1 MVLNPVLGILSKESL
16 LYGIHCGGE
25 QRMNRLIFLVDMNAF
40 FISCEMAKNPK
51 LKGKPAAVAGDP
63 KKRSGIIFAANY
75 EARKFG
81 VRTTMVLHEAK
92 KLCPELITVPPNREL
107 YEKKSKEVMDIL
119 SRYTPVI
126 QQNSIDEAWMD
137 LTGCEKLFGSPVE
150 IAENI
155 MGTIS
160 RELDLWC
167 SIGVSENKFLAK
179 MGSELKKPRGITELY
194 VKDIKEKLWPLPVRE
209 MYGIGK
215 QTEQKLM
222 DYAIYKI
229 GDIACSN
236 VEFLKSNFGKY
247 GEELYRLS
255 RGIDNSPVV
264 PNPLYDSKSISR
276 STTLPQDTNDLEYI
290 KNVLMGLAEE
300 VGYEAR
306 KSGYKGKTVSITI
319 KYEDFTVV
327 TRQKTVTPTYLTKD
341 IYTNAL
347 RLFEANK
354 NKNKLIRLLGL
365 GLSNLETDELEQ
377 ISIFDLVEGKNNT
390 KKEETIEKTIDRI
403 RERFGD
409 KKIVRGSMLKNSKG
423 I

>member
-1 MVLNPVLGILSKESL
+1 
-16 LYGIHCGGE
+16 
-25 QRMNRLIFLVDMNAF
+25 MNRLIFLVDMNAF
-40 FISCEMAKNPK
+40 FISCEMAQNPE

-63 KKRSGIIFAANY
+63 KKRSGIILAANY
-75 EARKFG
+75 DAREFG

-92 KLCPELITVPPNREL
+92 KLCPELVTVPPNHEL

-119 SRYTPVI
+119 SRYTPVV

-137 LTGCEKLFGSPVE
+137 LTGCEKLFGSPAE
-150 IAENI
+150 IAESI
-155 MGTIS
+155 MKTIS
-160 RELDLWC
+160 KELDLWC
-167 SIGVSENKFLAK
+167 SIGISENKFLAK

-194 VKDIKEKLWPLPVRE
+194 VKDIEEKLWPLPVRA

-229 GDIACSN
+229 GDIANSN
-236 VEFLKSNFGKY
+236 MKFLKSNFGKY

-255 RGIDNSPVV
+255 RGIDNSPVI

-276 STTLPQDTNDLEYI
+276 STTLPYDTNDLEYM
-290 KNVLMGLAEE
+290 KNILLGLAEE

-306 KSGYKGKTVSITI
+306 KSGYKGRTVSVSI
-319 KYEDFTVV
+319 KYEDFTIVS
-327 TRQKTVTPTYLTKD
+327 RQKTVVPTYLTKE
-341 IYTNAL
+341 IYSNAL
-347 RLFEANK
+347 RLFETNK
-354 NKNKLIRLLGL
+354 NENKLIRLVGL
-365 GLSNLETDELEQ
+365 GLSNFEADESEQ
-377 ISIFDLVEGKNNT
+377 LSIFELVEGEHNPH
-390 KKEETIEKTIDRI
+390 KEETIEKTIDRI

-409 KKIVRGSMLKNSKG
+409 KKILRGSMLKRSKK